1 MVGDKTASVIKN
13 LPEWAKK
20 MYIENGSPN
29 LKETE
34 DVFHGP
40 LIDRKHGLRKDDL
53 IEISID
59 DRVLSQKENRKIGG
73 MLIGTTRNSVD
84 ILDTEGNF
92 LSISKDSI
100 IQIKIIIHLRKT
112 YLEDE
117 ELLTFEKEDMRR
129 RANVQEKAEKNA
141 EGSRD
146 GHIWD

>member
-20 MYIENGSPN
+20 MYIENGSPD

-73 MLIGTTRNSVD
+73 MLIGTTRNV
-84 ILDTEGNF
+84 
-92 LSISKDSI
+92 
-100 IQIKIIIHLRKT
+100 
-112 YLEDE
+112 
-117 ELLTFEKEDMRR
+117 
-129 RANVQEKAEKNA
+129 
-141 EGSRD
+141 SRY
-146 GHIWD
+146 IRY

>member
-1 MVGDKTASVIKN
+1 MGGNRTASIIKN

-20 MYIENGSPN
+20 MYIENGSPD
-29 LKETE
+29 LKENE
-34 DVFHGP
+34 DIFHGP

-59 DRVLSQKENRKIGG
+59 DRVLPKNENRKIGG

-84 ILDTEGNF
+84 VLDADGNF
-92 LSISKDSI
+92 LSISRDRI
-100 IQIKIIIHLRKT
+100 VQIKIIIHLRKT